1 MRPPSFLLGAGLLFA
16 FACAPAAPPAPPD
29 GSTTGGAV
37 QPTVTLAADQSINV
51 GVHNIFA
58 TMDPMTTLGTN
69 PNRYGV
75 FESLIGQDD
84 DGKLIPQLA
93 TEWRQV
99 NDTTWQFKMATN
111 HRWHDGTP
119 VTADDV
125 VFTYARALDPARRS
139 PIVSRMGRISGA
151 TKVDQYTV
159 NVTVAEPDPL
169 LLVRVR
175 MVPILPK
182 AYIERVGDAE
192 FEAKPI
198 GSGPFKVAFWKAQDR
213 ITIERN
219 SEHPTI
225 RPTLERITVRYIPE
239 ASARLAGLRSG
250 ELDAINQTPV
260 DQADAL
266 RAAGYAIVPFNT
278 GSSWGAW
285 MDSIIEGSPTRDRR
299 VRQAINYAIDKEAI
313 ARVIFKGLTIPEQ
326 GQVIQ
331 RETFGFNPNLK
342 PYPYDPAKARQL
354 LAEAGYPNG
363 FTIRMDA
370 YLFNAEMQQVYPF
383 LQAQL
388 KEVGIETQ
396 ITQYSDSGSN
406 SDRFFG
412 RVARAPITGVSLT
425 NLPALDADFALAWFS
440 PSQQTG
446 GARRYDNMEFD
457 RLFNASQREMDPQK
471 REKLLQEAVAVMHED
486 PPYLFL
492 VQGTIVWTHSPKLD
506 NFNRRADGDPPYYK
520 IRKLA

>member
-1 MRPPSFLLGAGLLFA
+1 MRPLSVVWGVGLVVGLA
-16 FACAPAAPPAPPD
+16 LACAPAAPPAAPT
-29 GSTTGGAV
+29 GSTT
-37 QPTVTLAADQSINV
+37 QPDVKLAADQSINV
-51 GVHNIFA
+51 GINNLFA
-58 TMDPMTTLGTN
+58 NMDPMTTLGTN
-69 PNRYGV
+69 PSRYGV
-75 FESLIGQDD
+75 YESLVGQDD
-84 DGKLIPQLA
+84 SGKLIPELA

-99 NDTTWQFKMATN
+99 DEKTWQFKLATN

-125 VFTYARALDPARRS
+125 VFTYARALEPARRS
-139 PIVSRMGRISGA
+139 PIVSRMGPINGA
-151 TKVDQYTV
+151 TKIDQYTV
-159 NVTVAEPDPL
+159 NVTANEADPL
-169 LLVRVR
+169 LPVRVR

-213 ITIERN
+213 ITVERN
-219 SEHPTI
+219 PEHPKVK
-225 RPTLERITVRYIPE
+225 PTLERITVRFIPE
-239 ASARLAGLRSG
+239 ASARIAGLRSG
-250 ELDAINQTPV
+250 ELDAINQTPT
-260 DQADAL
+260 DQVDAL
-266 RAAGYAIVPFNT
+266 RSAGFVVVPFNT
-278 GSSWGAW
+278 GYSWGAW
-285 MDSIIEGSPTRDRR
+285 MDSIIEGSPTRDKR

-313 ARVIFKGLTIPEQ
+313 AKVIFKGLTIPEQ

-331 RETFGFNPNLK
+331 QETFGFNPNLK
-342 PYPYDPAKARQL
+342 PYPYDPAKAKQL
-354 LAEAGYPNG
+354 LAQAGYPNG
-363 FTIRMDA
+363 FTIKLDA
-370 YLFNAEMQQVYPF
+370 YLFNAEMSQVYPF
-383 LQAQL
+383 IQAQL

-406 SDRFFG
+406 SDRFYG

-425 NLPALDADFALAWFS
+425 NLPALDADFALTWFS

-446 GARRYDNMEFD
+446 GARRYDNAEFD
-457 RLFNASQREMDPQK
+457 RLFSASQKEMDPKK
-471 REKLLQEAVAVMHED
+471 REKLLQDAVAVMHED

-506 NFNRRADGDPPYYK
+506 NFNKRADGDPPYYK